1 MHTSGKN
8 GASGCPASVLE
19 LVARF
24 DLHSET
30 YKQQTYNETQ
40 VRREFI
46 DRVAYVDK
54 EFGEGPQFPGWA
66 TGRGRIYLVLG
77 RPKAVLRTERRFF
90 VDGALR
96 SLTLWQ

>member
-1 MHTSGKN
+1 MHASGEN
-8 GASGCPASVLE
+8 RASGCPASVLE

-46 DRVAYVDK
+46 DPLFKAL
-54 EFGEGPQFPGWA
+54 EPIPE
-66 TGRGRIYLVLG
+66 TVLTPD
-77 RPKAVLRTERRFF
+77 R
-90 VDGALR
+90 
-96 SLTLWQ
+96 

>member
-46 DRVAYVDK
+46 DPLFKSLGWDIDNEGGYAEAYKDVIHEDAIK
-54 EFGEGPQFPGWA
+54 IGGSTKAPDYCF
-66 TGRGRIYLVLG
+66 RIGGV
-77 RPKAVLRTERRFF
+77 R
-90 VDGALR
+90 
-96 SLTLWQ
+96 